1 MIISIDAKAAFKK
14 IQPPFFVFKT
24 TSKLRKERNFSNLI
38 KGISDRHS

>member
-14 IQPPFFVFKT
+14 IQPPFFIFKT
-24 TSKLRKERNFSNLI
+24 IRKERNFSNLI